1 MVSNLL
7 IANRGEIACR
17 IIRTARALGVRTVA
31 VYSDADA
38 GAPHVAMADQAVCI
52 GPGPASQS
60 YLDPARLLEAARL
73 TGADA
78 VHPGYGFLS
87 ENAAFAQSCIDAG
100 LIFVGP
106 PPSAVEA
113 MGNKAQAK
121 RLMIEAGVP
130 CIPGYEGAEQGTAAL
145 EREGLAIGFPLMVK
159 AAAGGG
165 GRGMRLVDGPGELA
179 LSIDLARSEAASSF
193 GSGELILERAI
204 VRPRHVEIQV
214 FADMHGTI
222 VHLGERDCS
231 VQRRH
236 QKVLEEAP
244 APGIGAEL
252 RRAMGEAAVS
262 AAAAIGYV
270 GAGTVEFLLAEDGA
284 FYFLEMNTRLQVEHP
299 VTEQVTGLDLVAL
312 QIEVARGRPLGL
324 TQDAVTLTGHAIEAR
339 LCAEDPNQDF
349 RPASGLIERW
359 RPVSREGVRIDAGIV
374 EGQELSSFYDSM
386 VAKVIGYG
394 PTRAIALDRLRS
406 ALRDIVF
413 VGPPSNA
420 EFLIA
425 CCEKESFR
433 QGRAT
438 TAFIAEEFGPQG
450 FRSAPPTDSDWAV
463 AAAALTFGEHR
474 SQLDRAGSVPAPLI
488 GWSSGRDLSRSMI
501 LTADGEEKT
510 VIVRPIGPAHL
521 AATVEGRTIDIRI
534 GEEGMEIDGSRLPI
548 GHACTGHRV
557 AITDRGRVR
566 RFERRLPSDGLTR
579 AGPGAIL
586 APMNGVVTQLAVN
599 PGDQVAEGDKLMI
612 LEAMKMQHVISAPFS
627 GLVEDIF
634 VKFGDQLSADS
645 LMIKLV
651 KNEDEVQDAILQ

>member
-52 GPGPASQS
+52 GPGPANQS
-60 YLDPARLLEAARL
+60 YLDPARLLDAARAS
-73 TGADA
+73 GADA

-100 LIFVGP
+100 LTFVGP

-121 RLMIEAGVP
+121 RLMIQAGVP
-130 CIPGYEGAEQGTAAL
+130 CVPGYEGAEQDTPAL
-145 EREGLAIGFPLMVK
+145 EREGLCIGFPLMVK

-165 GRGMRLVDGPGELA
+165 GRGMRLVYGPDELA
-179 LSIDLARSEAASSF
+179 ASIDLARSEALSSF

-214 FADMHGTI
+214 FADMHGNI
-222 VHLGERDCS
+222 VHLCERDCS

-244 APGIGAEL
+244 APGISAEL
-252 RRAMGEAAVS
+252 RDALGKAAIN
-262 AAAAIGYV
+262 AAAAIDYV
-270 GAGTVEFLLAEDGA
+270 GAGTVEFLLGEDGA

-312 QIEVARGRPLGL
+312 QIEVARGRTLGL
-324 TQDAVTLTGHAIEAR
+324 TQADVTLKGHAIEAR

-359 RPVSREGVRIDAGIV
+359 RPVSRNGVRIDAGIV

-394 PTRAIALDRLRS
+394 PTRDIALDRLQS
-406 ALRDIVF
+406 ALRDIVL

-425 CCEKESFR
+425 CCEKDSFR

-438 TAFIAEEFGPQG
+438 TAFIAEEFGPLG
-450 FRSAPPTDSDWAV
+450 FHSAPLAAMDWAV
-463 AAAALTFGEHR
+463 AAAALTFEEHR
-474 SQLDRAGSVPAPLI
+474 SQCARAGLVPGPLV
-488 GWSSGRDLSRSMI
+488 GWSSGRDLSRSMT
-501 LTADGEEKT
+501 LTAGGDDMPI
-510 VIVRPIGPAHL
+510 IVRQRGPAHF

-534 GEEGMEIDGSRLPI
+534 GEERMEIDGAAFPI
-548 GHACTGHRV
+548 SYACAGHRV
-557 AITDRGRVR
+557 AISNQGRVR
-566 RFERRLPSDGLTR
+566 RFERRLPIDGASR

-586 APMNGVVTQLAVN
+586 APMNGVVTQLSVSA
-599 PGDQVAEGDKLMI
+599 GDMVSEGDALMI
-612 LEAMKMQHVISAPFS
+612 LEAMKMQHVISAPFAGS
-627 GLVEDIF
+627 VEEVM
-634 VKFGDQLSADS
+634 VKCGDQLSADS
-645 LMIKLV
+645 LMIKIVTISEEL
-651 KNEDEVQDAILQ
+651 